1 MQTAKHK
8 YNELEIKMYDIRREK
23 DMMQL
28 TFEELMKENP
38 KLGEGEIASS
48 LRDRF
53 EDNQREKVEVL
64 EKYMQQIQYLE
75 AKIVDKDNLF
85 SQLQT

>member
-64 EKYMQQIQYLE
+64 EKYMQQIQSL
-75 AKIVDKDNLF
+75 
-85 SQLQT
+85 

>member
-1 MQTAKHK
+1 
-8 YNELEIKMYDIRREK
+8 
-23 DMMQL
+23 MMQL